1 MNQTMKRLLAL
12 GLAGAMLL
20 GLGACGKK
28 EGGSAAET
36 QKAGGEGSGFG
47 GTLLSEEL
55 GFGYQSA
62 YEDLADVKL
71 SYINSAST
79 AAGKLYLCGEWY
91 DEETLESG
99 THLYARDLATGAVE
113 EIPLPELEQSD
124 NVRESIQRLTVC
136 QDGSGYWLMSEKY
149 TFTDDYGN
157 GGDMVIFD
165 DAVPEAAEEAPASP
179 AEPEEAPGEIPGEL
193 PEAEPGMSGGPALN
207 LLSETAVAV
216 EEPAAEEPAAAEP
229 APVEDVETA
238 TEGDMEIYPD
248 PNQEY
253 RLRKCDM
260 AGKVLQESDLVD
272 VAAENNY
279 FYCAGL
285 AEDREGGVYVAS
297 DQKIYGFD
305 AQGNRAETLED
316 DQMYINSLVST
327 GDGTILV
334 SGWSSTG
341 DGPALARLES
351 GTLTPLEAA
360 VDGTYGYTLYPG
372 DGSSALVSDGSLLYS
387 LDTATG
393 TTEKILSWLDSDING
408 NNVTAV
414 VADGAEKLL
423 VLLQGYRQSTGMYYE
438 LGTLTRVPASEIPER
453 TILTLGALY
462 VDQNIQDA
470 VIRYNRNSDA
480 YRITLTDYSKYNTG
494 ENYDLGAEQMTK
506 DIISGVCPDILCLSG
521 GIGNLD
527 RFVSKGALMD
537 LSALME
543 QAGYDAGNLL
553 SGPANAFT
561 RDGRL
566 YGVPL
571 NCGLVTLYASSRLV
585 GDRTGWTPAEMKQVA
600 EGLDDGAKIMQWV
613 TGPDFLNLMLYT
625 NLGNFVDFGKATCS
639 FDSQEFQDLLAL
651 AAAFPAEQEQNFE
664 DEYVYQDEWQML
676 QAGDLLAT
684 YGYISDAWSV
694 RNHYR
699 LYLPENGI
707 AHVGFPV
714 TSGSGVMLTA
724 DSAIG
729 ISARC
734 RHPEAAW
741 DFLAGMLTDEAQ
753 GDQWSLPVT
762 RTAMKKFLEEVMKPQ
777 TYVDEKGQTQPV
789 EATGYI
795 GDTEYKIGELTQD
808 QADAFLHLM
817 DEATPANDFDQNIMD
832 IVSDEAAAF
841 FSGDKTA
848 KEVSDLIQNRVTI
861 YLGEIS

>member
-28 EGGSAAET
+28 TGDSAQEAQKTAGEGGS
-36 QKAGGEGSGFG
+36 FG
-47 GTLLSEEL
+47 GTLLSQEL

-62 YEDLADVKL
+62 YEDLTDVKL

-79 AAGKLYLCGEWY
+79 AGGKLYLCGEWY
-91 DEETLESG
+91 DEENLESG
-99 THLYARDLATGAVE
+99 MRLYARDLATGAVE
-113 EIPLPELEQSD
+113 EIPLPELERGEHVSE
-124 NVRESIQRLTVC
+124 NIQHLTVC
-136 QDGSGYWLMSEKY
+136 QDSSGYWLMSEKY
-149 TFTDDYGN
+149 TFTDDYGD
-157 GGDMVIFD
+157 GDMVIFD
-165 DAVPEAAEEAPASP
+165 NAVPEAAAAEEAASPEAAAEEAPAASED
-179 AEPEEAPGEIPGEL
+179 AGEIPET
-193 PEAEPGMSGGPALN
+193 PEAEPGMSSGPVLN
-207 LLSETAVAV
+207 LLSETEIVA
-216 EEPAAEEPAAAEP
+216 EEPAAEESAPA
-229 APVEDVETA
+229 EDVEAA
-238 TEGDMEIYPD
+238 TDGDMAIYPD
-248 PNQEY
+248 PNQEF

-260 AGKVLQESDLVD
+260 TGKVLQEIDLKD

-279 FYCAGL
+279 FYCAGM
-285 AEDREGGVYVAS
+285 AEDKAGGVYVAS
-297 DQKIYGFD
+297 DQRIYGFD
-305 AQGNRAETLED
+305 AQGNRTETLGD
-316 DQMYINSLVST
+316 DQMFINSLVAT

-334 SGWSSTG
+334 SGWSSNG
-341 DGPALARLES
+341 DGPALARLEN
-351 GTLTPLEAA
+351 GALTPLEAA
-360 VDGTYGYTLYPG
+360 VDGSYGYTLYSG
-372 DGSSALVSDGSLLYS
+372 DGSTALISDGNLLYS

-393 TTEKILSWLDSDING
+393 TTEKLLSWLDSDING

-453 TILTLGALY
+453 TILSLGALY

-480 YRITLTDYSKYNTG
+480 YRITLVDYSKYNTG
-494 ENYDLGAEQMTK
+494 EDYDLGAEQMTK
-506 DIISGVCPDILCLSG
+506 DVISGVCPDILSLGSG
-521 GIGNLD
+521 AGNLD
-527 RFVSKGALMD
+527 RYVSKGALMD

-543 QAGYDAGNLL
+543 KMGYDAGNLL

-561 RDGRL
+561 RDGKL
-566 YGVPL
+566 YAMPL

-600 EGLDDGAKIMQWV
+600 EGLDGEEIMQMV
-613 TGPDFLNLMLYT
+613 TGPDFLNLRLYT
-625 NLGNFVDFGKATCS
+625 NLGNFVDFGKAACS

-651 AAAFPAEQEQNFE
+651 AAAFPAGQDQSFE
-664 DEYVYQDEWQML
+664 EEYVYQDEWQML
-676 QAGDLLAT
+676 QSGDLLAAI
-684 YGYISDAWSV
+684 GYISDAWSV

-714 TSGSGVMLTA
+714 ASGSGVMLSA
-724 DSAIG
+724 DNAIG

-734 RHPEAAW
+734 RNPEAAW
-741 DFLAGMLTDEAQ
+741 DFLASLLTDETQ
-753 GDQWSLPVT
+753 ENQWSLPVT
-762 RTAMKKFLEEVMKPQ
+762 RTAMQKFLEEVMKPQ

-795 GDTEYKIGELTQD
+795 GDTEYKIGELTQE

-817 DEATPANDFDQNIMD
+817 DEATPANNFDQNIVE

-848 KEVSDLIQNRVTI
+848 KEVADLIQNRVTI